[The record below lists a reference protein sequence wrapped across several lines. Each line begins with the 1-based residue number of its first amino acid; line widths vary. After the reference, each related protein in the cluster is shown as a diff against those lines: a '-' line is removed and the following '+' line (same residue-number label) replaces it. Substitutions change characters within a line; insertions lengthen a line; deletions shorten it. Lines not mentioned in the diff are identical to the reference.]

1 MKSQD
6 QTTPIPRHLGI
17 IMDGNRRWAREKG
30 LPLLEGHRQ
39 GAEVLKKIAIAAKG
53 KGIKIL
59 TFFCFSTENWQRP
72 KNEVDYL
79 MDLVHEYFLS
89 GIEKLKNENI
99 KIKVIGQKDK
109 LPKKII
115 ADIARTE
122 KETEN
127 YSGMTLNLAL
137 SYGGRAEIV
146 DAVKNII
153 KSGIDPEKITEETIK
168 ENLWTSDVDLVIR
181 TGGEQRLSGFLLWQ
195 AAYSEFLFVNKFWPD
210 FSEADLDAALADYAN
225 RQRRFGK

>member
-17 IMDGNRRWAREKG
+17 IMDGNRRWARQKG
-30 LPLLEGHRQ
+30 LSLLEGHRQ

-59 TFFCFSTENWQRP
+59 TLFCFSTENWQRP

-79 MDLVHEYFLS
+79 MDLVHKYFLS
-89 GIEKLKNENI
+89 GIEKLKEENI
-99 KIKVIGQKDK
+99 KIKIIGQKDK
-109 LPKKII
+109 LPEKIA

-127 YSGMTLNLAL
+127 YDGMTLNLAL

-195 AAYSEFLFVNKFWPD
+195 SAYSEFLFVNKFWPD
-210 FSEADLDAALADYAN
+210 FSETDLDAALADYAN

>member
-1 MKSQD
+1 MD
-6 QTTPIPRHLGI
+6 ELTNLPRHLGI

-39 GAEVLKKIAIAAKG
+39 GAEVLKKITLAAKNR
-53 KGIKIL
+53 GIKVL

-79 MDLVHEYFLS
+79 MNLVHELFLS
-89 GIEKLKNENI
+89 GIENLKKENI
-99 KIKVIGQKDK
+99 KITVIGQKDK

-115 ADIARTE
+115 ADIEKTE
-122 KETEN
+122 KETESN
-127 YSGMTLNLAL
+127 NGMILNLAL

-146 DAVKNII
+146 DAVKKII
-153 KSGIDPEKITEETIK
+153 KSGIDPDKITESTIK
-168 ENLWTSDVDLVIR
+168 DNLWTSDVDLVVR
-181 TGGEQRLSGFLLWQ
+181 TGGELRLSGFLLWQ
-195 AAYSEFLFVNKFWPD
+195 SAYSEFLFVNKFWPD
-210 FSEADLDAALADYAN
+210 FSEADLDAALADYAS